1 MYVCICFAG
10 GSVIKNLSA
19 RWDVGLIPGSE
30 RFPWTRKWQPT
41 PVFWKI
47 SWTEETGMSMGSQ
60 RVRHDLETEHA
71 HVYLL
76 VCVWTHT
83 QRLGQLL
90 LTITLFSLH
99 SLISGYESSFDS
111 LILPNSSKTQA
122 HQDMTKW
129 PSACIRCSLGHFDF
143 SCHYLWFHNCLTF
156 VLIVHEISTL
166 WRQAGPEDG
175 HITRVVLL
183 PHPGKRPGI
192 TGTQGCEVTAW
203 LLKWKWGSCSPFQWL
218 LIAIEFFR

>member
-1 MYVCICFAG
+1 MCLYIYMSACVCVHMYVCICFAG

-30 RFPWTRKWQPT
+30 RFPWNRKWQPT

-111 LILPNSSKTQA
+111 LILFLNFHLLCCFVCDQVSGSLR
-122 HQDMTKW
+122 
-129 PSACIRCSLGHFDF
+129 PS
-143 SCHYLWFHNCLTF
+143 
-156 VLIVHEISTL
+156 
-166 WRQAGPEDG
+166 GP
-175 HITRVVLL
+175 
-183 PHPGKRPGI
+183 
-192 TGTQGCEVTAW
+192 
-203 LLKWKWGSCSPFQWL
+203 
-218 LIAIEFFR
+218 

>member
-1 MYVCICFAG
+1 MWV
-10 GSVIKNLSA
+10 
-19 RWDVGLIPGSE
+19 W
-30 RFPWTRKWQPT
+30 
-41 PVFWKI
+41 
-47 SWTEETGMSMGSQ
+47 SMGQKDSPGIGNGNPLQ
-60 RVRHDLETEHA
+60 YSGKSHGQKRLECPWGHRVRHNLETEHA

-76 VCVWTHT
+76 VCMWTHT

-90 LTITLFSLH
+90 LTITVFSLH

-111 LILPNSSKTQA
+111 LILPNSSKTQV

-129 PSACIRCSLGHFDF
+129 PSACIRCYLGHFGF

-175 HITRVVLL
+175 HITRVALL